1 MGTSK
6 MTIQPIFPIGLL
18 LLGFLAVLGCT
29 VFFSVRS
36 GLKTSE
42 NIFMILRLSVIYLLV
57 LIIGLRPVKVAT
69 DYEFSTKNLDVL
81 FVVDS
86 TISMWA
92 QDYNGNYPRMDGVK
106 KDVNYILGELA
117 GSNFG
122 LVTFDDT
129 SHVLSPFTQDIKYI
143 EDLFDIIAVPEATYA
158 LGSNL
163 SVPYSDMKAL
173 LESSRKKENRK
184 TIVFYISDGEVTSGK
199 EVTSFAGLTS
209 LVDSGAV
216 LGYGSLEGGKMKDG
230 YNYIYDYDAHSDAI
244 SKIDET
250 NLKKIADELEIQYL
264 NLNGTDSALEG
275 MIEIIKQ
282 QSATIVE
289 KGFGA
294 ERYIDTYF
302 YFAIALAAMIMM
314 ELYIFIR
321 RGRL

>member
-1 MGTSK
+1 

-18 LLGFLAVLGCT
+18 FLGLVAALSVTGYF
-29 VFFSVRS
+29 VFRN
-36 GLKTSE
+36 GLKTTE
-42 NIFMILRLSVIYLLV
+42 NIFTILRLAAIYLLV
-57 LIIGLRPVKVAT
+57 FIIGLRPVTVAT

-92 QDYNGNYPRMDGVK
+92 QDYNGKSPRMEGVK

-129 SHVLSPFTQDIKYI
+129 SHVLSPFTQDMKYI
-143 EDLFDIIAVPEATYA
+143 EDLVDIIAVPDSEYA

-163 SVPYSDMKAL
+163 SVPFSDVKAL

-184 TIVFYISDGEVTSGK
+184 TVVFYISDGEVTNDK
-199 EVTSFAGLTS
+199 EVTSFADLAD

-216 LGYGSLEGGKMKDG
+216 LGYGSLEGGRMKEG
-230 YNYIYDYDAHSDAI
+230 YSYIYDYDNHGDAI
-244 SKIDET
+244 SRIDEA
-250 NLKKIADELEIQYL
+250 NLKKIAEELGVQYL
-264 NLNGTDSALEG
+264 NLNGGDAALEG
-275 MIEIIKQ
+275 LIELIKQ

-289 KGFGA
+289 QGIGA

-302 YFAIALAAMIMM
+302 YYALVLAALLIFEMF
-314 ELYIFIR
+314 IFIR

>member
-1 MGTSK
+1 

-18 LLGFLAVLGCT
+18 FLGLVAAVCGTAYLFLRNGMITAN
-29 VFFSVRS
+29 
-36 GLKTSE
+36 
-42 NIFMILRLSVIYLLV
+42 NIFTVLRLSAIYMLV
-57 LIIGLRPVKVAT
+57 FIIGLRPVTVAT

-81 FVVDS
+81 LVVDS

-92 QDYNGNYPRMDGVK
+92 RDYEGSSPRMEGVQ
-106 KDVNYILGELA
+106 KDVDYILGELA

-143 EDLFDIIAVPEATYA
+143 EDLMDIIAVPDSGYA

-163 SVPYSDMKAL
+163 SVPYSDVKAL

-184 TIVFYISDGEVTSGK
+184 TIVFYISDGEVTNDK
-199 EVTSFAGLTS
+199 EVTSFADLAS

-216 LGYGSLEGGKMKDG
+216 LGYGSLEGGRMKEG
-230 YNYIYDYDAHSDAI
+230 YSYIYDYDSHGDAI
-244 SKIDET
+244 SKINED
-250 NLKKIADELEIQYL
+250 NLKKVADELGVQYL
-264 NLNGTDSALEG
+264 NLNGGNAALTG
-275 MIEIIKQ
+275 LIELIKQ

-302 YFAIALAAMIMM
+302 YFALALAVMLVIEMAV
-314 ELYIFIR
+314 FIR

>member
-18 LLGFLAVLGCT
+18 LLGFVLAVGAT
-29 VFFSVRS
+29 AFFFLRS

-42 NIFMILRLSVIYLLV
+42 NIFSILRLSVIYLLV
-57 LIIGLRPVKVAT
+57 LIIGLRPVSVAT

-92 QDYNGNYPRMDGVK
+92 QDYNGNHPRMEGVK
-106 KDVNYILGELA
+106 KDVDHILGELA

-143 EDLFDIIAVPEATYA
+143 EDLFDIIAVPEASYA

-163 SVPYSDMKAL
+163 SVPYADVKAL

-184 TIVFYISDGEVTSGK
+184 TIVFYISDGEVTNDK
-199 EVTSFAGLTS
+199 EVVSFAELAP

-216 LGYGSLEGGKMKDG
+216 LGYGSLEGGRMRDG
-230 YNYIYDYDAHSDAI
+230 YNYIYDYASHSDAI
-244 SKIDET
+244 SRIDEEA
-250 NLKKIADELEIQYL
+250 LKKIADELEVQYL
-264 NLNGTDSALEG
+264 NLNGGNAALSG
-275 MIEIIKQ
+275 LIELIKQ

-289 KGFGA
+289 KSFGA
-294 ERYIDTYF
+294 ERYIDTYY
-302 YFAIALAAMIMM
+302 YFAIALTAMLIA
-314 ELYIFIR
+314 ELFIFIR

>member
-1 MGTSK
+1 

-18 LLGFLAVLGCT
+18 LLGFVTAVSAT
-29 VFFSVRS
+29 SFFFLRS
-36 GLKTSE
+36 GLKTSD
-42 NIFMILRLSVIYLLV
+42 NIFSILRLTVIYLLV

-92 QDYNGNYPRMDGVK
+92 LDYNGKNPRMNGVK
-106 KDVNYILGELA
+106 NDVDYILGELA

-129 SHVLSPFTQDIKYI
+129 SHVLSPFTQDIKYV
-143 EDLFDIIAVPEATYA
+143 EDLFDIIAVPEANYA

-163 SVPYSDMKAL
+163 SVPYSDVKAL

-184 TIVFYISDGEVTSGK
+184 TIVFYISDGEVTNDK
-199 EVTSFAGLTS
+199 EVISFEELS
-209 LVDSGAV
+209 PLVDSGAV
-216 LGYGSLEGGKMKDG
+216 LGYGSLEGGRMKDG
-230 YNYIYDYDAHSDAI
+230 YNYIYDYDAHGDAV
-244 SKIDET
+244 SKIDEEA
-250 NLKKIADELEIQYL
+250 LKKIADELEIQYL
-264 NLNGTDSALEG
+264 NLNGGNSALAG
-275 MIEIIKQ
+275 MIELIKQ

-302 YFAIALAAMIMM
+302 YFAIALAAMLIA
-314 ELYIFIR
+314 ELFIFIR

>member
-1 MGTSK
+1 
-6 MTIQPIFPIGLL
+6 MTIQPILPIGLL
-18 LLGFLAVLGCT
+18 FLGFVAAVCGT
-29 VFFSVRS
+29 TYFFLRN
-36 GLKTSE
+36 GMITSE
-42 NIFMILRLSVIYLLV
+42 NIFTILRLTAIYLLV
-57 LIIGLRPVKVAT
+57 FIIGLRPVTIAT

-92 QDYNGNYPRMDGVK
+92 RDYDGKEPRMEGVK

-129 SHVLSPFTQDIKYI
+129 SHVLSPFTQDMKYL
-143 EDLFDIIAVPEATYA
+143 EDLVDIIAVPDSNYA

-163 SVPYSDMKAL
+163 SVPFSDVKAL

-184 TIVFYISDGEVTSGK
+184 TIVFYISDGEVTNDK
-199 EVTSFAGLTS
+199 EVTSFADLAP

-216 LGYGSLEGGKMKDG
+216 LGYGSAQGGKMKEG
-230 YNYIYDYDAHSDAI
+230 YSYIYDYDSHSDAI
-244 SKIDET
+244 SKIDED
-250 NLKKIADELEIQYL
+250 NLKKVADELGVQYL
-264 NLNGTDSALEG
+264 NLNGGNAALTG
-275 MIEIIKQ
+275 LIELIKQ
-282 QSATIVE
+282 QSATITE
-289 KGFGA
+289 KGIGA

-302 YFAIALAAMIMM
+302 YFAAALVVMLLM
-314 ELYIFIR
+314 ELAVFIR